1 MSILPKTV
9 YRLNAI
15 AIKFPM
21 TYFTEVKQIFQKF
34 IWNYKRLCIATAILK
49 KNKVEGITLPTINL
63 YCKAIVINKAWYW
76 QINRHIDQW
85 NRIES
90 PAINRTFIV
99 N

>member
-9 YRLNAI
+9 YRLNAK

-49 KNKVEGITLPTINL
+49 KNKVEGIMLPNSKL
-63 YCKAIVINKAWYW
+63 YYKSIVFKTAGDWHK
-76 QINRHIDQW
+76 NRHFNQW
-85 NRIES
+85 NRIER
-90 PAINRTFIV
+90 PKINP
-99 N
+99 